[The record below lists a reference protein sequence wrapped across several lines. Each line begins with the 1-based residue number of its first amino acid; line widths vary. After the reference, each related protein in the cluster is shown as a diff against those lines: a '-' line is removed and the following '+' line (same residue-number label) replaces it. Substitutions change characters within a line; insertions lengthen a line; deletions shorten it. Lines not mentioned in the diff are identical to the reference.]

1 MTDVSSDHVS
11 NDDKSSSDG
20 CIRHVS
26 IENTQHKHANGVYNT
41 ICLGYGVSP
50 EEAHEDCTPKAVLEQ
65 QLTRFPEGQFVAVHH
80 DGEQE
85 QVVGVAITMRTNTPP
100 AKGEQTWFD
109 LVGSLNLP
117 KHEAD
122 GKWLYGVDMVVH
134 PDFRRQGVGTALYKA
149 RFELVKRLNL
159 RGWYAGG
166 MLMGYQHYAHNMTP
180 EAYAD
185 KVRRRELQDPTVTM
199 QMNRGFK
206 AVKLIKDYYPIPDA
220 HGAAML
226 IVWHNKHYKL
236 PKAQPTL
243 RGESVQRT

>member
-1 MTDVSSDHVS
+1 MSSD
-11 NDDKSSSDG
+11 DG

-26 IENTQHKHANGVYNT
+26 IENTQLKHANGVYDT

-50 EEAHEDCTPKAVLEQ
+50 QETHEDCTSSVLLEQ
-65 QLTRFPEGQFVAVHH
+65 QLGRFPEGQFVAIHKE
-80 DGEQE
+80 GERE
-85 QVVGVAITMRTNTPP
+85 QVVGVAITMRTNVPP
-100 AKGEQTWFD
+100 TKGEQTWFD
-109 LVGSLNLP
+109 LVGDLSLP
-117 KHEAD
+117 KHD
-122 GKWLYGVDMVVH
+122 PNGKWLYGVDMVVH
-134 PDFRRQGVGTALYKA
+134 PDFRRKGVGTALYKA
-149 RFELVKRLNL
+149 RFDLVKRLNL

-166 MLMGYQHYAHNMTP
+166 MLMGYQNYAHVMSP
-180 EAYAD
+180 ETYAE

-206 AVKLIKDYYPIPDA
+206 AVKLIKDYYPIPNA

-226 IVWHNKHYKL
+226 IVWHNKNFTL